1 MTTGPFWSERFQ
13 RQVWLTHHAL
23 TRAIE
28 RNMSLD
34 LIIEIIETGTFM
46 EREAGHCWIWK
57 SIDSRHDN
65 LLCVAA
71 LLADALIIKT
81 VMHHFEPE
89 GL

>member
-13 RQVWLTHHAL
+13 HQVWLTHHAL
-23 TRAIE
+23 TRAFQ
-28 RNMSLD
+28 RNISLD
-34 LIIEIIETGTFM
+34 LVLEIVETGTLL

-57 SIDSRHDN
+57 SVQARHDN

-71 LLADALIIKT
+71 LLGNALIIKT

>member
-1 MTTGPFWSERFQ
+1 MATGPFWSERFQ

-23 TRAIE
+23 TRATQ
-28 RNMSLD
+28 RNISVD
-34 LIIEIIETGTFM
+34 LVLEIVETGTLR
-46 EREAGHCWIWK
+46 ERGAGHCWIWK
-57 SIDSRHDN
+57 SVQARHDN

-71 LLADALIIKT
+71 LLDNALIIKT

>member
-23 TRAIE
+23 TRTLE
-28 RNMSLD
+28 RDIGLD
-34 LIIEIIETGTFM
+34 LVLEIVETGTLV

-57 SIDSRHDN
+57 SVQARHDN

-71 LLADALIIKT
+71 LLGNALIIKT